1 MLQVHYLNCND
12 FRRGCI
18 PCAPTGWLEPVRGI
32 ISLLSPFHCPGR
44 LDSEHITP
52 LPTFPESLTLH
63 EAPRGSKP
71 EEQET
76 DQATDGARD
85 QLQNPFIVHPST
97 NNTRSFKATTLYQL
111 QYTRPTAPSAARRV
125 QYCIPSRQSDGNISN
140 FCRHLPFCTWHHH
153 RACIYGAIVMHGRKM
168 RYVLL
173 LFTVSEAAHQKW
185 RMSMSWTV
193 ICRYDITDPLQALQ
207 FVSVLLA
214 RHGKKLHDL
223 FQYKVSN

>member
-1 MLQVHYLNCND
+1 
-12 FRRGCI
+12 
-18 PCAPTGWLEPVRGI
+18 
-32 ISLLSPFHCPGR
+32 
-44 LDSEHITP
+44 
-52 LPTFPESLTLH
+52 
-63 EAPRGSKP
+63 
-71 EEQET
+71 
-76 DQATDGARD
+76 
-85 QLQNPFIVHPST
+85 
-97 NNTRSFKATTLYQL
+97 
-111 QYTRPTAPSAARRV
+111 
-125 QYCIPSRQSDGNISN
+125 
-140 FCRHLPFCTWHHH
+140 
-153 RACIYGAIVMHGRKM
+153 MHGRKM